1 MTDQKFNCVSIQKE
15 CIELNPLLYKAIQII
30 QAPFLPVKR
39 NHQFLTQGQS
49 LLLAGLDYDWH
60 IIACW
65 IICLQT
71 DQLNP
76 KKSPYNLQDF
86 QYRKTYGQVLNAQL
100 NLCAGVQKFKSI
112 NKIYPSHYERWIG
125 CMQEIRRW
133 RVNSIIECPT
143 ISGEQP
149 ILKTQQ
155 IQDIRTFIKKLRENS
170 KVMLPY
176 RENTQHNY
184 NLLSTAITLANSE
197 NNSAERECFRQEYWN
212 PFLDAYSIYA
222 TDIYNNSKL
231 KSVFPWKD
239 SLAYQGIG
247 RFAPRIIRYE
257 EKLEQKMNRQLSK
270 GRIIKV
276 ENVLLDNENKEDI
289 QRGQVMLLVNKA
301 GQICEFYD
309 NKKYA
314 IDGEIEF
321 KDDNG
326 KPSGKR
332 IYIQLKSGDSYL
344 RLRQDGK
351 LSVFIKK
358 REHLEYWKQ
367 QLYPVYLIVRDGK
380 GKIYWKNVTEY
391 LRKHPNKKT
400 HTILFSDEDEMT
412 LEAIQT
418 VRLIRLS

>member
-1 MTDQKFNCVSIQKE
+1 
-15 CIELNPLLYKAIQII
+15 
-30 QAPFLPVKR
+30 
-39 NHQFLTQGQS
+39 
-49 LLLAGLDYDWH
+49 
-60 IIACW
+60 
-65 IICLQT
+65 
-71 DQLNP
+71 
-76 KKSPYNLQDF
+76 
-86 QYRKTYGQVLNAQL
+86 
-100 NLCAGVQKFKSI
+100 
-112 NKIYPSHYERWIG
+112 
-125 CMQEIRRW
+125 MQEIRRW

-155 IQDIRTFIKKLRENS
+155 IQGIRTFIKELRENS
-170 KVMLPY
+170 KVMLPE
-176 RENTQHNY
+176 REDTQHHY
-184 NLLSTAITLANSE
+184 KLLDTAIKLASSE
-197 NNSAERECFRQEYWN
+197 NSYAERECFRQEYWN
-212 PFLDAYSIYA
+212 PFLDTYSIYT

-247 RFAPRIIRYE
+247 RFAPIIIRYE
-257 EKLEQKMNRQLSK
+257 EKLEQKMNQQLSK
-270 GRIIKV
+270 GGIIKL
-276 ENVLLDNENKEDI
+276 ENVLLDNENKEGI

-301 GQICEFYD
+301 GQICEFSD

-344 RLRQDGK
+344 KLRQDGK

-367 QLYPVYLIVRDGK
+367 QLYPVYLIIRDGK

-391 LRKHPNKKT
+391 LTKHPNKKT
-400 HTILFSDEDEMT
+400 HTIVFSDEDEMT